1 MRVVQACGTAVSVG
15 SMPLA
20 VQIAARQ
27 MGETDRKIPD
37 GGIKIA
43 GWKGRIDPQS
53 TKAGGT
59 INDSKVS
66 GTDKDMKL
74 EIGPAAVYWN
84 PANTASGDYTVKATF
99 TEPHY
104 MSANSH
110 DHPYGIFIGG
120 TKMDTDQMTLVYCV
134 PYGDGGV
141 LIRGF
146 NPTANAGARNA
157 GVFTLQPKAVNDAVH
172 KAAEKGASVT
182 QEVMWT
188 VKGGKAECSVNGK
201 VVGSFEKDAVVGAGK
216 LDSLDGVYGIRV
228 SHNVDV
234 NWGSAS
240 SS

>member
-1 MRVVQACGTAVSVG
+1 MRVVKACVTAMIVVA
-15 SMPLA
+15 MPFA

-27 MGETDRKIPD
+27 MDADRKIPD

-84 PANTASGDYTVKATF
+84 PANTASGDYTIKATF

-120 TKMDTDQMTLVYCV
+120 NKMDTEEMTLLYCV
-134 PYGDGGV
+134 PYGDGRV

-157 GVFTLQPKAVNDAVH
+157 GAFTVQPAAANEAVH
-172 KAAEKGASVT
+172 KAADKGASVT

-188 VKGGKAECSVNGK
+188 VKGGTAACSVNGK
-201 VVGSFEKDAVVGAGK
+201 VVGTFTKDQIVGAGK

-234 NWGSAS
+234 NVTGFGKQ
-240 SS
+240 